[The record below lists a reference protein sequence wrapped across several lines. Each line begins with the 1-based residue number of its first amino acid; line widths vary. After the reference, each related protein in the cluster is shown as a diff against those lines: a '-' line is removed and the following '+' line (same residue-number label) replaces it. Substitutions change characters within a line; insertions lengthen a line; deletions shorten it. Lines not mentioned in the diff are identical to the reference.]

1 MPTDED
7 ANRGPY
13 LLDWLKQPGN
23 LRIAEYQR
31 AYCWPESFITNFVK
45 TFLAVGDDSGGQSG
59 PEDIGHILLE
69 THVENGMMVE
79 EIADG
84 QQRVLTFALLAVEL
98 LGVKEFPDPSPIE
111 PAKSRIRSLLQMQTL
126 SDRYSERPFLDI
138 ETLVRAD
145 EACGIIRKIVTRLS
159 EDARKAAREKLRCVT
174 VGITPIMVDPT
185 NAKVDRCVERQFE
198 ALNTTA
204 KPLNGGQ
211 ILKARHYG
219 SIADPDELFYL
230 EESWQNIS
238 RVQDVFA
245 PVTDLLKRN
254 RLTNDE
260 FVDAPNQDAWYWPG
274 KGFVQSVQAI
284 LLGQDEWRHTLNMQ
298 GSERLDPFDRMEGI
312 AAPSDSTYGD
322 TKSAVIKH
330 GQLWRADAPL
340 DFAQGWGFFGMVGR
354 LGFLYVDL
362 AAGYESLLKHL
373 EEYGT
378 DSVPVF
384 DGRNSL
390 TRIFFTAVYEAVQT
404 TAQINKTLPNLSDT
418 DNELSA
424 EDLAKYRIPLINA
437 LTRNKTDNVADLKT
451 VKATLNDMLGVRY
464 WLGFVK
470 NEERGENSSGCVLT
484 AVFSVLLCWIDRFGS
499 YDWKDDT
506 DPLPT
511 ITEATERTLTQLA
524 LWMILAARFDRAC
537 RYSTVLGRLHTK
549 EAVEAARF
557 SYDLDNAWW
566 RFMKLV
572 RNDGGVKN
580 FFVGLRDFF
589 DKDEVGKIEA
599 PHNLRSLFAAYLD

>member
-159 EDARKAAREKLRCVT
+159 EDARKAALEKLRCVT

-284 LLGQDEWRHTLNMQ
+284 LLGQDEWWHTLNVQ

-404 TAQINKTLPNLSDT
+404 MAQINKTLPNLSDT

-424 EDLAKYRIPLINA
+424 EDLAKLLLVNVQRIDLIVI
-437 LTRNKTDNVADLKT
+437 DN
-451 VKATLNDMLGVRY
+451 GPQ
-464 WLGFVK
+464 
-470 NEERGENSSGCVLT
+470 S
-484 AVFSVLLCWIDRFGS
+484 
-499 YDWKDDT
+499 
-506 DPLPT
+506 
-511 ITEATERTLTQLA
+511 
-524 LWMILAARFDRAC
+524 RA
-537 RYSTVLGRLHTK
+537 G
-549 EAVEAARF
+549 
-557 SYDLDNAWW
+557 
-566 RFMKLV
+566 
-572 RNDGGVKN
+572 
-580 FFVGLRDFF
+580 
-589 DKDEVGKIEA
+589 
-599 PHNLRSLFAAYLD
+599 